1 MKKVVTTLLA
11 TITGGIVGAG
21 AVSHLWKNKYTQSDE
36 WGKKM
41 LEFYNVLNEW
51 LMLKQEGKSLVE
63 YFERNQYKTI
73 AIYGMKEL
81 GERLF
86 DELKKSDVKVVY
98 AIDKNADAIYAD
110 IDIVTPDNDLP
121 KVDVIVVTAIHY
133 FNEIEE
139 LLAEKVD
146 YPIIS
151 LEDLIYEV

>member
-1 MKKVVTTLLA
+1 MKKAVTTLLA

-21 AVSHLWKNKYTQSDE
+21 AVSHLWKNKYTQSDD

-51 LMLKQEGKSLVE
+51 LMLKQEGKSLVD

-81 GERLF
+81 GERLL

-151 LEDLIYEV
+151 IEDVVYEI